1 MRKSMIWTNER
12 KITECVVIDNLKD
25 TRNLN
30 NTNNNAYITKDSY
43 LVLESND
50 KNTLR
55 KTS

>member
-1 MRKSMIWTNER
+1 MIWTNER